1 MATTALKTKMLKF
14 SQVKLNKLQKQTKTC
29 IVLEQ
34 GRPYRATAITQ
45 QWTLIKGREYNIT
58 DLFFFTIKSY
68 MTVNNIIKTI
78 TVVNA

>member
-58 DLFFFTIKSY
+58 DLFFLP
-68 MTVNNIIKTI
+68 
-78 TVVNA
+78 